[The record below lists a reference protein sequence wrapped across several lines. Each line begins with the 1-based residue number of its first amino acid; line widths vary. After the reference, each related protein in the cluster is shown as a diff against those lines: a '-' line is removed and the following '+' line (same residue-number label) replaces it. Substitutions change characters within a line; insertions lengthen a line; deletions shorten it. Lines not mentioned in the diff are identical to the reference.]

1 MTKMDHQ
8 HRFRVLLTNSMSFG
22 KFVFLVGFNQKTAKV
37 DLFVKG
43 NRLIPQDKQHGK
55 TLEDSRRLCTEAKPE
70 PLTCGTGRSHMQA
83 GQSMGPAVSHYIAMS
98 VLHRLKD
105 CISAVYSSRFD
116 PRA

>member
-1 MTKMDHQ
+1 
-8 HRFRVLLTNSMSFG
+8 MSFG

-55 TLEDSRRLCTEAKPE
+55 TLEDSRRLSTKAEPE
-70 PLTCGTGRSHMQA
+70 PLPGGAGQPHMLA
-83 GQSMGPAVSHYIAMS
+83 GQSVGLTWQSLVAMS

-105 CISAVYSSRFD
+105 CISTVYSSVFD
-116 PRA
+116 PMARD